1 MRIPIMT
8 ISGDTIDGLLIYL
21 SILGILILVA
31 TILRL
36 KIPLL
41 KKYYIPASL
50 LAGIIGLILGPYFVG
65 VIPTEITST
74 WSNLSGK
81 LIVLVFAPM
90 LMGKGKKTEGGVEF
104 VKKVA
109 SSVSWSYL
117 GCFVQYAVP
126 LLMAVF
132 LLVPVFH
139 VPELFGVIVE
149 AGWAGGHGTAAGM
162 AAVYEEIGWLEGQS
176 LAVTSATFGL
186 VYGILGGVVLIPLCL
201 FMDRRKHAAENGS
214 AESQAARAAER
225 KTLITGGICCGLALC
240 LASNFQQFG
249 IQYTTVGKAGFITAC
264 YIVIVPVIGLF
275 FGKKCSPLMALAV
288 VLSLAGLY
296 LLCMTGG
303 NGGINRGDILVLIC
317 AFLFSIHI
325 MVIDHFSPMVDGV
338 KMSCIQF
345 FVSGILSGAGML
357 LFEEPQLGRI
367 LEAWMPILYAGIMS
381 CGVAYTLQIVGQKG
395 VNPTVASLIL
405 SLESSISVLAG
416 WAILGQQL
424 SSREILGCVLMFG
437 AIILAQ
443 IPVGE
448 KKRIL
453 ALVAKGRREQAVDN
467 TENLG

>member
-1 MRIPIMT
+1 MHIPIMT

-132 LLVPVFH
+132 ILVPVFH

-186 VYGILGGVVLIPLCL
+186 VYGILGGVVLINIGVRKGWTACL
-201 FMDRRKHAAENGS
+201 GKATDLENKENELYVGERRPVDTRTSISSGVVDNLAFHAAILSVAVFVGYLLNVGIKS
-214 AESQAARAAER
+214 LTGVSVAWFVTAMFGG
-225 KTLITGGICCGLALC
+225 LIVQQVLNRTSWGDAVDKAVFIRIQGISLEFLVAGAV
-240 LASNFQQFG
+240 ASVN
-249 IQYTTVGKAGFITAC
+249 V
-264 YIVIVPVIGLF
+264 
-275 FGKKCSPLMALAV
+275 SV
-288 VLSLAGLY
+288 VLEYAVP
-296 LLCMTGG
+296 LLIQQGTMCFVMLFLNIWYARRTLGKYWFEQSMLLFGTFTG
-303 NGGINRGDILVLIC
+303 V
-317 AFLFSIHI
+317 A
-325 MVIDHFSPMVDGV
+325 
-338 KMSCIQF
+338 
-345 FVSGILSGAGML
+345 ATGML
-357 LFEEPQLGRI
+357 LLKTCDPENQSDALTV
-367 LEAWMPILYAGIMS
+367 YAGRAPFTS
-381 CGVAYTLQIVGQKG
+381 WAVGGGVITSMMPVW
-395 VNPTVASLIL
+395 VNNY
-405 SLESSISVLAG
+405 
-416 WAILGQQL
+416 
-424 SSREILGCVLMFG
+424 G
-437 AIILAQ
+437 AL
-443 IPVGE
+443 PVGLVSLVLSV
-448 KKRIL
+448 IL
-453 ALVAKGRREQAVDN
+453 FIFPMIIGHWHKQPLIDHRS
-467 TENLG
+467 TTT

>member
-1 MRIPIMT
+1 MKLKNAI
-8 ISGDTIDGLLIYL
+8 LLFI
-21 SILGILILVA
+21 
-31 TILRL
+31 
-36 KIPLL
+36 
-41 KKYYIPASL
+41 
-50 LAGIIGLILGPYFVG
+50 
-65 VIPTEITST
+65 
-74 WSNLSGK
+74 
-81 LIVLVFAPM
+81 
-90 LMGKGKKTEGGVEF
+90 
-104 VKKVA
+104 
-109 SSVSWSYL
+109 
-117 GCFVQYAVP
+117 
-126 LLMAVF
+126 
-132 LLVPVFH
+132 
-139 VPELFGVIVE
+139 
-149 AGWAGGHGTAAGM
+149 TAAIWGVAFVAQSVGM
-162 AAVYEEIGWLEGQS
+162 DYVGPLTFNCVRS
-176 LAVTSATFGL
+176 LM
-186 VYGILGGVVLIPLCL
+186 GGVVLIPLCL

-317 AFLFSIHI
+317 AFLFSVHI

-424 SSREILGCVLMFG
+424 SPREILGCVLMFG

-453 ALVAKGRREQAVDN
+453 ALAAKGRREQADDN

>member
-132 LLVPVFH
+132 ILVPVFH

-186 VYGILGGVVLIPLCL
+186 VYGILGGVVLINIGVRKGWTACL
-201 FMDRRKHAAENGS
+201 GKATDLENKENELYVGERRPVDTRTSISSGVVDNLAFHAA
-214 AESQAARAAER
+214 
-225 KTLITGGICCGLALC
+225 
-240 LASNFQQFG
+240 
-249 IQYTTVGKAGFITAC
+249 
-264 YIVIVPVIGLF
+264 
-275 FGKKCSPLMALAV
+275 
-288 VLSLAGLY
+288 
-296 LLCMTGG
+296 
-303 NGGINRGDILVLIC
+303 
-317 AFLFSIHI
+317 
-325 MVIDHFSPMVDGV
+325 
-338 KMSCIQF
+338 
-345 FVSGILSGAGML
+345 ILS
-357 LFEEPQLGRI
+357 
-367 LEAWMPILYAGIMS
+367 
-381 CGVAYTLQIVGQKG
+381 VAVFVG
-395 VNPTVASLIL
+395 
-405 SLESSISVLAG
+405 
-416 WAILGQQL
+416 
-424 SSREILGCVLMFG
+424 
-437 AIILAQ
+437 
-443 IPVGE
+443 
-448 KKRIL
+448 
-453 ALVAKGRREQAVDN
+453 
-467 TENLG
+467 

>member
-1 MRIPIMT
+1 MKLKNAI
-8 ISGDTIDGLLIYL
+8 LLFI
-21 SILGILILVA
+21 
-31 TILRL
+31 
-36 KIPLL
+36 
-41 KKYYIPASL
+41 
-50 LAGIIGLILGPYFVG
+50 
-65 VIPTEITST
+65 
-74 WSNLSGK
+74 
-81 LIVLVFAPM
+81 
-90 LMGKGKKTEGGVEF
+90 
-104 VKKVA
+104 
-109 SSVSWSYL
+109 
-117 GCFVQYAVP
+117 
-126 LLMAVF
+126 
-132 LLVPVFH
+132 
-139 VPELFGVIVE
+139 
-149 AGWAGGHGTAAGM
+149 TAAIWGVAFVAQSVGM
-162 AAVYEEIGWLEGQS
+162 DYVGPLTFNCVRS
-176 LAVTSATFGL
+176 LM
-186 VYGILGGVVLIPLCL
+186 GGVVLIPLCL

-264 YIVIVPVIGLF
+264 YIVIVPEIGLV
-275 FGKKCSPLMALAV
+275 FGKKCSPLAALAV

-453 ALVAKGRREQAVDN
+453 ALAAKGRREQAVDN

>member
-1 MRIPIMT
+1 MKLKNAI
-8 ISGDTIDGLLIYL
+8 LLFI
-21 SILGILILVA
+21 
-31 TILRL
+31 
-36 KIPLL
+36 
-41 KKYYIPASL
+41 
-50 LAGIIGLILGPYFVG
+50 
-65 VIPTEITST
+65 
-74 WSNLSGK
+74 
-81 LIVLVFAPM
+81 
-90 LMGKGKKTEGGVEF
+90 
-104 VKKVA
+104 
-109 SSVSWSYL
+109 
-117 GCFVQYAVP
+117 
-126 LLMAVF
+126 
-132 LLVPVFH
+132 
-139 VPELFGVIVE
+139 
-149 AGWAGGHGTAAGM
+149 TAAIWGVAFVAQSVGM
-162 AAVYEEIGWLEGQS
+162 DYVGPLTFNCVRS
-176 LAVTSATFGL
+176 LM
-186 VYGILGGVVLIPLCL
+186 GGVVLIPLCL

-249 IQYTTVGKAGFITAC
+249 IQYTTVGKAGFIPAC
-264 YIVIVPVIGLF
+264 YIVIVPVIGPF
-275 FGKKCSPLMALAV
+275 FGKKCSPFMALAV

-395 VNPTVASLIL
+395 ANPTVASLIL

-424 SSREILGCVLMFG
+424 SSRGILGCVLMFG

-443 IPVGE
+443 IPVPE

-453 ALVAKGRREQAVDN
+453 ALAAKGRREQAVDN